1 MPLTLEQYAAY
12 LDTRRDL
19 SWPVPPVPT
28 PVKARPHVVHLPD
41 VRCVL
46 WNLYGTLLCI
56 PGGEV
61 WYEHK
66 NEFIM
71 GVALE
76 KTIQE
81 FKMWGSMS
89 RKPGQ
94 PSEYLQQIYK
104 QVFVEQTHVPG
115 GGERFP
121 EILSEQLWA
130 AVVKRLVQKDYRFD
144 VGFFG
149 SLNEFSEKI
158 AYFFHSSLQGTICY
172 DGAAAAMQHVADRG
186 LAQGLFGDAQCFT
199 RVQLQRCL
207 AAQKADIDL
216 GALLTEGLSFLSC
229 DFRARKPSE
238 RFVREASMALVRQG
252 LQPSQVLHVS
262 SRVAQD
268 LLPARRLG
276 MKTALF
282 AGDRESLQATPEQ
295 MRDPVSRPD
304 VLLTEL
310 SQIAEVVGPKE

>member
-19 SWPVPPVPT
+19 SWPAPPVPT
-28 PVKARPHVVHLPD
+28 PAKARPHLTRLAD

-46 WNLYGTLLCI
+46 WNIYGTLLSI

-61 WYEHK
+61 WFEHK
-66 NEFIM
+66 NAFIM
-71 GVALE
+71 GLALD
-76 KTIQE
+76 KVIQE
-81 FKMWGSMS
+81 FKMWASMS
-89 RKPGQ
+89 RHPGQ

-104 QVFVEQTHVPG
+104 QVFVEQSHVPG

-121 EILSEQLWA
+121 EILSQTLWA
-130 AVVKRLVQKDYRFD
+130 AVIKKLCVKEYKFD
-144 VGFFG
+144 VAFFG
-149 SLNEFSEKI
+149 SLNEFSEKL
-158 AYFFHSSLQGTICY
+158 AYFFHSSLQATVCY
-172 DGAAAAMQHVADRG
+172 EGAATALQRVASKG

-199 RVQLQRCL
+199 RVQLQRGI
-207 AAQKADIDL
+207 AAQKADANLDS
-216 GALLTEGLSFLSC
+216 LLTDGLSFLSC

-238 RFVREASMALVRQG
+238 RFLREATVALSRQG
-252 LQPSQVLHVS
+252 LQPAHVLHVS

-268 LLPARRLG
+268 LVPARRMG

-295 MRDPVSRPD
+295 LRDPVGRPD

-310 SQIAEVVGPKE
+310 SQIADVIG